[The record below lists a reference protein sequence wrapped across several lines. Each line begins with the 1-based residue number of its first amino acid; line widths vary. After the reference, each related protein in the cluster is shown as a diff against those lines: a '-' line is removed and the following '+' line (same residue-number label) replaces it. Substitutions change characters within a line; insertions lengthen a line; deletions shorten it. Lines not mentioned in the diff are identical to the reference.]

1 MLVIPLAQL
10 METPWAWMT
19 HLAYQSVQ
27 SMVTQW
33 VVMMD

>member
-1 MLVIPLAQL
+1 MAQL
-10 METPWAWMT
+10 METPRAWRI
-19 HLAYQSVQ
+19 HLAYQSAQ